1 MSYELRNR
9 PPSPWSLCAL
19 WLSGRASECEI
30 QSSEVQFLVGTQ
42 NFFCPML
49 VRRRKKIFLN
59 SERVAL
65 PGDEI
70 SFVVDNTSFPK
81 AIQIMVVNNT
91 DFSDFN

>member
-1 MSYELRNR
+1 MES
-9 PPSPWSLCAL
+9 L

-30 QSSEVQFLVGTQ
+30 QRSEVQFLVGTQ

-49 VRRRKKIFLN
+49 LN

>member
-1 MSYELRNR
+1 MES
-9 PPSPWSLCAL
+9 L
-19 WLSGRASECEI
+19 WLSGRASERGI
-30 QSSEVQFLVGTQ
+30 RRSEARFLVGTQ

-81 AIQIMVVNNT
+81 AIQIMVINNT
-91 DFSDFN
+91 EFSDFN

>member
-1 MSYELRNR
+1 
-9 PPSPWSLCAL
+9 
-19 WLSGRASECEI
+19 
-30 QSSEVQFLVGTQ
+30 
-42 NFFCPML
+42 ML

-91 DFSDFN
+91 DFSDFNWGFATLDMLFIVNSVNKSKLSFCTPIDAAPQFI

>member
-1 MSYELRNR
+1 MES
-9 PPSPWSLCAL
+9 L

-30 QSSEVQFLVGTQ
+30 QRSEVQFLVGTQ

-49 VRRRKKIFLN
+49 VRRRKKIFLD